1 MIAILW
7 TLIISA
13 TMLFGG
19 SLVLG
24 LFLASVIQLAIQLF
38 A

>member
-7 TLIISA
+7 TFIVSA

-24 LFLASVIQLAIQLF
+24 LVLAAGFQLAIQLF